1 LSIEDGGVNDADGE
15 VNGRLVDPGGIA
27 VNTYLL
33 PDSVN
38 STIAFS
44 KFSLIANGVD
54 NTTLTVTV
62 RDSNGNPL
70 DGMSVTAVPSL
81 AGVTI
86 SSFTAQGNGVYTS
99 TVRAGT
105 SAGTLVVTADVDN
118 GSPNTDTHIQLTS
131 RSLSV
136 RSQNVNSGGGG
147 GGCTVGSADS
157 KDWTL
162 LLLLACLLLYRV
174 RKRYL
179 GH

>member
-1 LSIEDGGVNDADGE
+1 MFCLIRSRWLN
-15 VNGRLVDPGGIA
+15 IA
-27 VNTYLL
+27 SPL
-33 PDSVN
+33 
-38 STIAFS
+38 FS
-44 KFSLIANGVD
+44 SIANGTD

-70 DGMSVTAVPSL
+70 DGMSVTAAASL

-99 TVRAGT
+99 IVRAGT
-105 SAGTLVVTADVDN
+105 SAVTLVVTADVDN
-118 GSPNTDTHIQLTS
+118 GSPNTGTYIQLTS
-131 RSLSV
+131 ASIAV

-147 GGCTVGSADS
+147 GGCTIGSADS

-174 RKRYL
+174 SRR
-179 GH
+179 